1 MHASV
6 AERQADGRA
15 RRKLV
20 PRSSHADWSPGEDR
34 ADPVAV
40 VQAANADRLQS
51 LVPIRHGRMST
62 SAFAFY
68 RGTADIMAADLAATP
83 TSGLRA
89 QICGDAHLA
98 NFGFYRSPDRRLVF
112 DLNDF
117 DETLP
122 GPWEWDIKR
131 LAASFAVCARHSGLG
146 LSAAGRAARKA
157 TEAYRTAMHEFADLR
172 TLDVWYA
179 RLEAD
184 EIVAR
189 LPEAMR
195 KQGERQVGSW
205 TGRDSIQASKKLT
218 EEVDGARR
226 IRSAPPELV
235 PLRDIDDTEFDVT
248 RDQMWSIVNDA
259 LDGYRRSLAPNRQV
273 LIDRFDRLDVAL
285 KVVGVGS
292 VGTRCWIVLF
302 QGRDGDD
309 PLFLQ
314 VKEAGR
320 SVLEDHQPRSRF
332 RHAGRRVVE
341 GQQLMQASRDIFL
354 GWTTG
359 AAGRHFYV
367 RQLRDGKG
375 SIDTDRLNGT
385 GIEGYADVCGH
396 TLARA
401 HARSGDPVA
410 IAAYLGSGDAFDRA
424 MAQFGEAYA
433 EQAVQ
438 DHARFLEAIDA
449 GRLAAALD

>member
-20 PRSSHADWSPGEDR
+20 PRSSHAEWAPSSDR
-34 ADPVAV
+34 VDPVSV

-68 RGTADIMAADLAATP
+68 RGTADIMAADLATTP
-83 TSGLRA
+83 VSGLRA

-157 TEAYRTAMHEFADLR
+157 TEAYRIAMHEFAEAR

-184 EIVAR
+184 DIVAH
-189 LPEAMR
+189 LPDSMR
-195 KQGERQVGSW
+195 KQGERQVRSW

-218 EEVDGARR
+218 EEVDGQRR

-235 PLRDIDDTEFDVT
+235 PLRDIDDTDFDAT
-248 RDQMWSIVNDA
+248 RDQMWEIVGDA
-259 LDGYRRSLAPNRQV
+259 LDGYRRSLPYNRQV
-273 LIDRFDRLDVAL
+273 LNDRFDRLDVAL

-320 SVLEDHQPRSRF
+320 SVLEDNQPRSRF

-375 SIDTDRLNGT
+375 SIDTDHLSSA

-433 EQAVQ
+433 EQAAQ
-438 DHARFLEAIDA
+438 DHARFLDAIDA
-449 GRLAAALD
+449 GKLSATLG

>member
-1 MHASV
+1 MHPSV
-6 AERQADGRA
+6 ADRQADGRA
-15 RRKLV
+15 RRKKV
-20 PRSSHADWSPGEDR
+20 PRSSHAEWAPTADR
-34 ADPVAV
+34 PDPVAV
-40 VQAANADRLQS
+40 VEAANAGRLQG
-51 LVPIRHGRMST
+51 LVPIRHGRMAT

-68 RGTADIMAADLAATP
+68 RGTADIMAADLATTP

-98 NFGFYRSPDRRLVF
+98 NFGVYRAPDRRLVF

-117 DETLP
+117 DETLV
-122 GPWEWDIKR
+122 GPWEWDVKR
-131 LAASFAVCARHSGLG
+131 LATSFAVCARHSGLG

-157 TEAYRTAMHEFADLR
+157 TEAYRTAMHEFADAR

-179 RLEAD
+179 RLEAED
-184 EIVAR
+184 IVAR

-195 KQGERQVGSW
+195 KQGESQVRSW
-205 TGRDSIQASKKLT
+205 SGRDSIQASKKLT
-218 EEVDGARR
+218 EDVDGERR

-235 PLRDIDDTEFDVT
+235 PLRDIDDTQFEAS
-248 RDQMWSIVNDA
+248 REQMWDIVTDA
-259 LDGYRRSLAPNRQV
+259 LAGYRRSLPPNRQV

-302 QGRDGDD
+302 RGRDADD

-320 SVLEDHQPRSRF
+320 SVLADHQPRSRF

-359 AAGRHFYV
+359 VAGRHFYV

-375 SIDTDRLNGT
+375 SIDTDHLNGT

-410 IAAYLGSGDAFDRA
+410 IAAYLGSGDSFDRA

-433 EQAVQ
+433 EQAVD
-438 DHARFLEAIDA
+438 DHARFLDAIDA
-449 GRLAAALD
+449 GKLSATLD

>member
-1 MHASV
+1 MPASI
-6 AERQADGRA
+6 AEREADGRA

-20 PRSSHADWSPGEDR
+20 PRSAHAEWAPGSDR
-34 ADPVAV
+34 ADPVSL
-40 VQAANADRLQS
+40 VQAANNGRLQS
-51 LVPIRHGRMST
+51 LVPIRHGRMAT

-68 RGTADIMAADLAATP
+68 RGTADLMAADLATTP
-83 TSGLRA
+83 ASGLRA

-117 DETLP
+117 DETLV
-122 GPWEWDIKR
+122 GPWEWDVKR

-157 TEAYRTAMHEFADLR
+157 TEAYRIAMHEFADLR

-184 EIVAR
+184 EILAR
-189 LPEAMR
+189 LPEAMQ
-195 KQGERQVGSW
+195 KQAAKQVRSW
-205 TGRDSIQASKKLT
+205 SGRDSIHASKKLT
-218 EEVDGARR
+218 EEVDGERR

-235 PLRDIDDTEFDVT
+235 PLRDIDAAEYDAT
-248 RDQMWSIVNDA
+248 RDQMWEVVSGA
-259 LDGYRRSLAPNRQV
+259 LDGYRRSLVPNRQ
-273 LIDRFDRLDVAL
+273 LLLDRFDRLDVAL

-292 VGTRCWIVLF
+292 VGTRCWIVLL
-302 QGRDGDD
+302 QGRDADD

-320 SVLEDHQPRSRF
+320 SVLEDHLPRSRF

-341 GQQLMQASRDIFL
+341 GQHLMQASRDIFL
-354 GWTTG
+354 GWTSG
-359 AAGRHFYV
+359 GAGRPFYV

-375 SIDTDRLNGT
+375 SIDTDRLSGT

-410 IAAYLGSGDAFDRA
+410 IAAYLGSGDSFDRA

-449 GRLAAALD
+449 GKLSATLG

>member
-1 MHASV
+1 MPTSV

-20 PRSSHADWSPGEDR
+20 PRSSHAAWAPHDDR
-34 ADPVAV
+34 PDPVSV
-40 VQAANADRLQS
+40 VPAANVGRLQA

-68 RGTADIMAADLAATP
+68 RGTADIMAGDLATTP

-117 DETLP
+117 DETLA
-122 GPWEWDIKR
+122 GPWEWDVKR

-146 LSAAGRAARKA
+146 VSAAGRAARKA
-157 TEAYRTAMHEFADLR
+157 TEAYRTAMHEFAALR
-172 TLDVWYA
+172 TLDVWST

-189 LPEAMR
+189 LPDTMR
-195 KQGERQVGSW
+195 KQGERQIRSW
-205 TGRDSIQASKKLT
+205 TGRDSIQAAKKLT
-218 EEVDGARR
+218 EEVDGERR

-248 RDQMWSIVNDA
+248 REPMGAIVTDA

-273 LIDRFDRLDVAL
+273 VFDRFDRLDVAL

-302 QGRDGDD
+302 QGRDADD

-320 SVLEDHQPRSRF
+320 SVLEDHLPRSRF

-341 GQQLMQASRDIFL
+341 GQDLMQASRDIFL

-385 GIEGYADVCGH
+385 GIEGYADICGH

-410 IAAYLGSGDAFDRA
+410 IAAYLGSGDSFDRA

-438 DHARFLEAIDA
+438 DHARFMEAIDA
-449 GRLAAALD
+449 GKLSATLG